1 MTSDR
6 DMSDNRG
13 GRGGEEV
20 PGAPRPWPGEPEIR
34 VAADPATGARVVA
47 EILAVALAAS
57 GERLGIT
64 HLATT
69 GGSTVPAIYRA
80 LLAPAV
86 RGRVPWDRLQ
96 VWFGDDRF
104 VSPGDPDSNVTPLEV
119 ILRGGD
125 QAAGLPGAPLPA
137 ASVHPIPVTRA
148 RSVGGGP
155 GRAAAEYASEIRGC
169 LRSGP
174 HGLPEF
180 DAMVLGVGPDGHCLS
195 VFPGSAVFDADPA
208 DLVLAV
214 PAPTH
219 VDPHL
224 PRVTLHPAL
233 VTEARI
239 VVVAAFGAGKAEV
252 LAAILDGPRDE
263 RRLPAQIARRAGAI
277 WVLDAPAAARLQARP

>member
-6 DMSDNRG
+6 SMPDDGDAAADG
-13 GRGGEEV
+13 GTR
-20 PGAPRPWPGEPEIR
+20 GAPSPGPGEPEIR
-34 VAADPATGARVVA
+34 VVADAAAGARAVA
-47 EILAVALAAS
+47 TILAVALAAS
-57 GERLGIT
+57 GERLGVT
-64 HLATT
+64 NLATT
-69 GGSTVPAIYRA
+69 GGSTAPALYRA
-80 LLAPAV
+80 LLAPDL

-104 VSPGDPDSNVTPLEV
+104 VPPGDPDSNVTPLEV

-137 ASVHPIPVTRA
+137 ASVHPVPVNHARA
-148 RSVGGGP
+148 VGGGP
-155 GRAAAEYASEIRGC
+155 GTAATAYAREIRGR

-208 DLVLAV
+208 DLVMAV

-219 VDPHL
+219 VEPHL
-224 PRVTLHPAL
+224 ARVTLHPAL

-263 RRLPAQIARRAGAI
+263 RRLPAQVARRAGAI
-277 WVLDAPAAARLQARP
+277 WVLDAPAAARLGARS